1 MYLSTKAVYFFIKA
15 NINIFVGSITPGQ
28 KESYMGAKRKVE
40 KQPSYAK
47 DVIKLTPR
55 NIKQDEYIRRL
66 LDFNQHIV
74 IGTGPA
80 GTGKTL
86 LAVKAAVKAFKERKV
101 DKIIVTR
108 PVVEND
114 EELGHLPGDLIEKMA
129 PWIRPIRD
137 VLLEH
142 FPKSKIES
150 MMYEEVLEIAPLAFM
165 RGRTFKNAY
174 IIGDE
179 MQNTT
184 DNQMKMF
191 LTRIGEGSKM
201 AITGDL
207 AQADRGDNNGL
218 NLFMNRLLR
227 TPTAH
232 ISTVQFDKYD
242 IERHPVVAEVLR
254 VYN

>member
-1 MYLSTKAVYFFIKA
+1 
-15 NINIFVGSITPGQ
+15 
-28 KESYMGAKRKVE
+28 MGAKRKVE
-40 KQPSYAK
+40 KQNSYAK
-47 DVIKLTPR
+47 EMIHLQPR

-74 IGTGPA
+74 VGTGPA

-86 LAVKAAVKAFKERKV
+86 LAVKAAIKAFKEKKV

-108 PVVEND
+108 PVVETD
-114 EELGHLPGDLIEKMA
+114 EELGHLPGDILEKMA

-150 MMYEEVLEIAPLAFM
+150 MMYEEVIEIAPLAFM
-165 RGRTFKNAY
+165 RGRTFKNSY

-191 LTRIGEGSKM
+191 LTRIGENSKM

-207 AQADRGDNNGL
+207 EQADRSQDNGL
-218 NLFMNRLLR
+218 MLFLNRLVR
-227 TPTAH
+227 TPTSH
-232 ISTVQFDKYD
+232 ISTVQFDRYD

>member
-1 MYLSTKAVYFFIKA
+1 
-15 NINIFVGSITPGQ
+15 
-28 KESYMGAKRKVE
+28 MGAKRKVE
-40 KQPSYAK
+40 KQNSYAK
-47 DVIKLTPR
+47 DIIHLQPR

-74 IGTGPA
+74 VGTGPA

-86 LAVKAAVKAFKERKV
+86 LAVKAAIKAFKEKKV

-108 PVVEND
+108 PVVETD
-114 EELGHLPGDLIEKMA
+114 EELGHLPGDILEKMA

-150 MMYEEVLEIAPLAFM
+150 MMYEEVIEIAPLAFM
-165 RGRTFKNAY
+165 RGRTFKNSY

-191 LTRIGEGSKM
+191 LTRIGENSKM

-207 AQADRGDNNGL
+207 EQADRSQDNGL
-218 NLFMNRLLR
+218 MLFLNRLVR
-227 TPTAH
+227 TPTSH
-232 ISTVQFDKYD
+232 ISTVQFDRYD

>member
-1 MYLSTKAVYFFIKA
+1 
-15 NINIFVGSITPGQ
+15 
-28 KESYMGAKRKVE
+28 MGAKRKVE
-40 KQPSYAK
+40 KQNSYAK
-47 DVIKLTPR
+47 DIIQLQPR

-74 IGTGPA
+74 VGTGPA

-86 LAVKAAVKAFKERKV
+86 LAVKAAIKAFKEKKV

-108 PVVEND
+108 PVVETD
-114 EELGHLPGDLIEKMA
+114 EELGHLPGDILEKMA
-129 PWIRPIRD
+129 PWIRPVRD

-150 MMYEEVLEIAPLAFM
+150 MMYEEVIEIAPLAFM
-165 RGRTFKNAY
+165 RGRTFKNSY

-191 LTRIGEGSKM
+191 LTRIGENSKM

-207 AQADRGDNNGL
+207 EQADRSQDNGL
-218 NLFMNRLLR
+218 MLFLNRLVR
-227 TPTAH
+227 TPTSH
-232 ISTVQFDKYD
+232 ISTVQFDRYD
-242 IERHPVVAEVLR
+242 IERHPVVAEILR

>member
-1 MYLSTKAVYFFIKA
+1 
-15 NINIFVGSITPGQ
+15 
-28 KESYMGAKRKVE
+28 MGVKRKSE
-40 KQPSYAK
+40 KPNYANEFY
-47 DVIKLTPR
+47 IQPR
-55 NIKQDEYIRRL
+55 NIKQDEYIKRL

-101 DKIIVTR
+101 DKIVITR
-108 PVVEND
+108 PVVETD
-114 EELGHLPGDLIEKMA
+114 EKLGFLPGDIKEKMA
-129 PWIRPIRD
+129 PWIRPIHD

-150 MMYEEVLEIAPLAFM
+150 MIYEEVIEIAPLAFM
-165 RGRTFKNAY
+165 RGRTFKNSY

-184 DNQMKMF
+184 DNQMKML
-191 LTRIGEGSKM
+191 LTRIGDNSKM

-207 AQADRGDNNGL
+207 AQADRTKDNGL
-218 NLFMNRLLR
+218 NLFLQRLIR
-227 TPTAH
+227 TPTSR
-232 ISTVQFDKYD
+232 ISTVQFDQYD

-254 VYN
+254 VYDRSDKM